1 MLAFDA
7 SSSLELTGANAMLEY
22 HRAHKKKAEYYL
34 MGDGT
39 PASYILSDAK
49 MAEVQ
54 ATLPNEMTLYRK
66 TAGNRE
72 HLILSVKPKFGMTMI
87 FR

>member
-1 MLAFDA
+1 
-7 SSSLELTGANAMLEY
+7 LELTGADAMLEY

-34 MGDGT
+34 LGDGT

-54 ATLPNEMTLYRK
+54 ATLPDGMTLSRK

-72 HLILSVKPKFGMTMI
+72 HLILSVKPKWGMAII
-87 FR
+87 FK